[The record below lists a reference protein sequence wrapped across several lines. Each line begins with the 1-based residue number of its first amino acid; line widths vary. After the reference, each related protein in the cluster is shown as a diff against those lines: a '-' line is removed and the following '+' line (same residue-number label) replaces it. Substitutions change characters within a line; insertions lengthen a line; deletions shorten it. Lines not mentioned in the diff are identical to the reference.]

1 MILKKLKHQLRT
13 AYWLLLPVLF
23 LNCSSSSGEGG
34 EEVSQELSNLVINVE
49 IVGASQENPNGD
61 GSGKVNV
68 SFSAENAT
76 SYRVNFGNGEVKE
89 TTTNSVSYTYVGQGT
104 NTYQIHVSAYR
115 ADKFISSSK
124 SVTVYVDPSLV
135 FADEFNGSGS
145 PDSSKWSFEIGN
157 SGWGNNEVQYYT
169 DRLEN
174 AKVEDGVL
182 KITAQKENYE
192 GAPYTSARIIT
203 LGKFDFTYGKVEVRA
218 KLPVGGGTWPAI
230 WMLGSNISSVGW
242 PASGEMDI
250 MEHVGNNPG
259 TVISAVHTPSS
270 HGNTQNVATTEVDN
284 ISSEFHVY
292 GVEWDENKLAFSV
305 DGEVHYTYSPSTKND
320 STWPFNKDQFLIL
333 NIAVGGTLGGEIDPD
348 FNSGTMEVDYVRVY
362 Q

>member
-34 EEVSQELSNLVINVE
+34 EEVSQELSNLVMNVE

-320 STWPFNKDQFLIL
+320 STWPFNKNQFLIL

-348 FNSGTMEVDYVRVY
+348 FNSGTMEVD
-362 Q
+362 